1 MIQNKNGLDGVDA
14 GADRQDG
21 VDAGADRQ
29 VDRHYALPADELNA
43 VYAAAITLRGYLI
56 STQAP
61 EAEIAGLRFTIHN
74 LPMLKM
80 LLEQW
85 DRDHPPE
92 MLEGEIVYQYLHR
105 TGRRRLLGEDGLSQ
119 TVEHTMENKRE
130 V

>member
-1 MIQNKNGLDGVDA
+1 MKEIKPMLYKVDDG
-14 GADRQDG
+14 DG
-21 VDAGADRQ
+21 DGQPDI
-29 VDRHYALPADELNA
+29 YSLPQDELNA

-56 STQAP
+56 SIQAP
-61 EAEIAGLRFTIHN
+61 EAEVAGLRFTIHN

-92 MLEGEIVYQYLHR
+92 MLEGEVVFQYLRR
-105 TGRRRLLGEDGLSQ
+105 TGRRRLLGDDGVSQ
-119 TVEHTMENKRE
+119 RVAGALDNKRE